1 MHLSS
6 PGGHLTVHASPSTAG
21 IVVGRL
27 PDGAN
32 LRNIGGCVFR
42 EGHEWCDVMQ
52 AGGGVSGW
60 VAGEFLRDGQA
71 PGAHVTGSPVA
82 PATAPPPAG
91 DFADGLM
98 GGPDWWQVSTNQRGG
113 ALRVHTHPST
123 SSPIFARFPNGTTL
137 RNADG
142 CRMVDGNRWCF
153 VASVSGNVQGWVA
166 GQYLIEGSAPGIASA
181 TPTPPAA
188 MAPIPEQPM
197 LDGPDYDGTGTIPCA
212 ANMDAADQMCSYG
225 TTHEGSGNGFLQVTQ
240 DGFGMRTI
248 FFEGGVPIYF
258 DQSQADGDI
267 EMRTNLDGDNWVVF
281 VGDARFVIPARLFGG
296 TGGGMATQL
305 PLAPPEMP
313 AADATVPGTD
323 FNATAPITC
332 TPGRDAADTTC
343 EAGVVRNGDGSG
355 FISVA
360 LPDGRQRAVF
370 FENNVPVRFDQS
382 EADGD
387 IQMTVQQDGDMFTV
401 FIGDLR
407 LVFPLALMAGG

>member
-1 MHLSS
+1 MSEGRRWCYVSS
-6 PGGHLTVHASPSTAG
+6 ISG
-21 IVVGRL
+21 
-27 PDGAN
+27 
-32 LRNIGGCVFR
+32 
-42 EGHEWCDVMQ
+42 DVT
-52 AGGGVSGW
+52 GW
-60 VAGEFLRDGQA
+60 VAGDFLR
-71 PGAHVTGSPVA
+71 
-82 PATAPPPAG
+82 
-91 DFADGLM
+91 
-98 GGPDWWQVSTNQRGG
+98 
-113 ALRVHTHPST
+113 
-123 SSPIFARFPNGTTL
+123 
-137 RNADG
+137 
-142 CRMVDGNRWCF
+142 
-153 VASVSGNVQGWVA
+153 
-166 GQYLIEGSAPGIASA
+166 EGSAPGVA
-181 TPTPPAA
+181 THLPLPVGAMPVPQAETPPEPQVLGPAYDTTGGLGCVDGID
-188 MAPIPEQPM
+188 APVV
-197 LDGPDYDGTGTIPCA
+197 T
-212 ANMDAADQMCSYG
+212 CSYG
-225 TTHEGSGNGFLQVTQ
+225 AVHEGSGNGFVQITEA
-240 DGFGMRTI
+240 GFGGRTI
-248 FFEGGVPIYF
+248 TFENGAPVYF

-267 EMRTNLDGDNWVVF
+267 EMRTNLDGDTWVVF

-323 FNATAPITC
+323 FNAMAPITC